1 MAEPNSTFLPPRV
14 GQNTIFYRLHSKN
27 LHSELPTPCVSVD
40 NQLFLANSKSEIMNK
55 TELIDALAAKCD
67 LSKAAAGRAVD
78 GLTEIIT
85 EALSNGDTVSL
96 IGFGTF
102 SVGERAARTG
112 RNPKTGAELQIAA
125 SKAPKFSVG
134 AKLKAAVNG
143 K

>member
-1 MAEPNSTFLPPRV
+1 
-14 GQNTIFYRLHSKN
+14 
-27 LHSELPTPCVSVD
+27 
-40 NQLFLANSKSEIMNK
+40 MNK

-85 EALSNGDTVSL
+85 EALKKGDSVSL

-102 SVGERAARTG
+102 GVGQRAARTG
-112 RNPKTGAELQIAA
+112 RNPKTGAELKIAA
-125 SKAPKFSVG
+125 SKTAKFTAG

>member
-1 MAEPNSTFLPPRV
+1 
-14 GQNTIFYRLHSKN
+14 
-27 LHSELPTPCVSVD
+27 
-40 NQLFLANSKSEIMNK
+40 MNK

-85 EALSNGDTVSL
+85 ETLAAGDSL
-96 IGFGTF
+96 TLVGFGSF
-102 SVGERAARTG
+102 SVGARAARTG
-112 RNPKTGAELQIAA
+112 RNPQTGAALKIAA
-125 SKAPKFSVG
+125 SKTPKFSAG